1 MAKKRKIVSKRSKS
15 RKGEY
20 EVFKNGN
27 KIGEIF
33 RGESDEG
40 GSRGWI
46 GILTNSKLETEWS
59 GQSIGAQ
66 RKWKVLDWFWE
77 YFR

>member
-15 RKGEY
+15 RRGEY
-20 EVFKNGN
+20 EVFRDGK

-40 GSRGWI
+40 GTRGWI
-46 GILTNSKLETEWS
+46 GTTTLPEVSWS
-59 GQSIGAQ
+59 GTSVGAPT
-66 RKWKVLDWFWE
+66 KWRVIDWFYE
-77 YFR
+77 FFR